1 MYVLSIFFV
10 EKVFFLLRFFFAVS
24 TPTENLKINKGFK
37 AWMDDHANLRTICEE
52 GKGICPNYN
61 LKIFRNKGCL
71 LDELA

>member
-1 MYVLSIFFV
+1 MYCRY
-10 EKVFFLLRFFFAVS
+10 FLLRKYFSYSDFFFAVS

-61 LKIFRNKGCL
+61 FKNLQK
-71 LDELA
+71 